1 MLVPSENSWQ
11 EFWIETILSPG
22 KKNEKKNTLNLK
34 YLNTKASL
42 AFLFQLA
49 DDKTN
54 NMTYV
59 QSEDSGQTGCL
70 PSLIWVT
77 AVRFMGS

>member
-22 KKNEKKNTLNLK
+22 KKMKKDTLNLK
-34 YLNTKASL
+34 YLNTKASP

-70 PSLIWVT
+70 PSLIRVT